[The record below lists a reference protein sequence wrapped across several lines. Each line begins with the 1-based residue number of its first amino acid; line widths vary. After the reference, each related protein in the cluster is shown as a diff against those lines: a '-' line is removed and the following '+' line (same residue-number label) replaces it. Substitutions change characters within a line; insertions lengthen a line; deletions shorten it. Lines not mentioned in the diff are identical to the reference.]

1 MVEIIPLWLVNVLSF
16 VTVFSVMTAIG
27 TTITPSVSYE
37 HIRSPS
43 LLIRELVGVLV
54 IVPMIGITASFAFGL
69 SLHEKVGITL
79 MAIAPGAPLALRRAL
94 GSGAHAGFAPTLQ
107 VAVAILAVP
116 AMPLWVVIGN
126 LILGTHGIV
135 DVMAVAK
142 QVFLAQLLPL
152 GLGAVVKNSTPT
164 WGVWIGTTLGR
175 LSALLLI
182 VAIISQLV
190 DLHYIILSARPLPVA
205 VAACTTVAALLVG
218 HFLGGPS
225 PETRHSVAI
234 AGALRNVGLALLIA
248 TTNHA
253 PPAVQVVVVGYAIT
267 AIVIVSAY
275 IPLRARAFRRVR
287 SAVGSRIEPH

>member
-1 MVEIIPLWLVNVLSF
+1 MVEIIPQWLVNVLSF

-27 TTITPSVSYE
+27 TTITPSVSFE

-43 LLIRELVGVLV
+43 LLIRGLVCVLV

-69 SLHEKVGITL
+69 SLPEKVGITL
-79 MAIAPGAPLALRRAL
+79 MVIAPGAPLALRRAL
-94 GSGAHAGFAPTLQ
+94 GSGADAGFAPTLQ
-107 VAVAILAVP
+107 IAVALLAVP
-116 AMPLWVVIGN
+116 VTPLWVMAGN
-126 LILGTHGIV
+126 SILGTHGIA

-152 GLGAVVKNSTPT
+152 ALGAVVKRSAPI

-175 LSALLLI
+175 AGALLLI

-190 DLHYIILSARPLPVA
+190 DLHYVILSARPLPVA
-205 VAACTTVAALLVG
+205 VAVFTTGAALLVG
-218 HFLGGPS
+218 HLLGGPS
-225 PETRHSVAI
+225 LEVRHSVAI

-253 PPAVQVVVVGYAIT
+253 PPAVQVVIVSYAIT
-267 AIVIVSAY
+267 AIIIVSAY
-275 IPLRARAFRRVR
+275 IPLRTRVSARYK
-287 SAVGSRIEPH
+287 SIVGSRDELR